1 MIDLRSWDE
10 PQTRSRIGERTFGP
24 GPSQH
29 AMP

>member
-10 PQTRSRIGERTFGP
+10 PRTRARTGERTFGP
-24 GPSQH
+24 GPSQL